1 MEILVLIKQVPDTS
15 EVRIDPETKTLI
27 RQGVP
32 SIINPEDKNAIE
44 EALKL
49 KEIAGGKVTVIT
61 MGPPQAEVALREAM
75 AMGADECYLLSDRF
89 FAGADTYATAKTL
102 STAIKSLFPNF
113 DMILCGRQAVD
124 GDTAQVGPQTAEQ
137 LGIPQVTY
145 VKGIKLENDHVTV
158 TRVVEDGYEL
168 IEVGMPVLLT
178 IVKEANK
185 PRYPSIKGIFHA
197 YDAEIKTIGIDDLGL
212 DRNEVGLK
220 GSPTK
225 VVSTETP
232 DTHRSGEIFSGN
244 AKECV
249 EMLLQRLKERHLV

>member
-1 MEILVLIKQVPDTS
+1 MNIIVLIKQVPDTN

-44 EALKL
+44 EALIL
-49 KEIAGGKVTVIT
+49 KGKYGGKVIVVT
-61 MGPPQAEVALREAM
+61 MGPPQADVALREAM
-75 AMGADECYLLSDRF
+75 AMGADECYLLTDRF

-102 STAIKSLFPNF
+102 STAIRKFFTDCDLV
-113 DMILCGRQAVD
+113 LCGRQAID

-145 VKGIKLENDHVTV
+145 VRDIEVTGDKLTV
-158 TRVVEDGYEL
+158 TRVIEDGYEI
-168 IEVGMPVLLT
+168 IEVTTPALLT
-178 IVKEANK
+178 IVKEANE
-185 PRYPSIKGIFHA
+185 PRYPSISGIFDA
-197 YDAEIKTIGIDDLGL
+197 YNAEIKNIGIDDLGL
-212 DRNEVGLK
+212 DKNELGLK

-244 AKECV
+244 PKECSSQLV
-249 EMLLQRLKERHLV
+249 QRLKQRHLI